1 MPVSKLFVRT
11 TIIFVLI
18 ICFLGMYSYCTEDEI
33 INAEVEKLQID
44 NFIKNIDDVCDENVD
59 LKEVFQNSLK
69 GESSKN
75 ILISAIE
82 IIIGKQLKD
91 IFKIMISILIII
103 IIYGMLKTVS
113 ENLGNDQ
120 TGKIGHFVQV
130 IILITVLLRVY
141 SEILQI
147 VGQTVQSLSN
157 FIYTLIPVFMSL
169 NVATRQCDILY
180 CNSIRYF
187 GCYKF
192 YHFFYKSSFN
202 TCCYNCNRYWYYIK
216 YFR

>member
-1 MPVSKLFVRT
+1 MHWSKCFIRVGIVFIL
-11 TIIFVLI
+11 IF
-18 ICFLGMYSYCTEDEI
+18 FFQSTFSYCTEDEI

-44 NFIKNIDDVCDENVD
+44 SLIKNIDDVCDDNVD

-75 ILISAIE
+75 VLIKAIE

-91 IFKIMISILIII
+91 IFRIMISVLIIT

-147 VGQTVQSLSN
+147 VSHTVQSLSN

-169 NVATRQCDILY
+169 NVATR
-180 CNSIRYF
+180 
-187 GCYKF
+187 
-192 YHFFYKSSFN
+192 
-202 TCCYNCNRYWYYIK
+202 
-216 YFR
+216 